1 MVYIQVRHSQKFSET
16 PLNCWIIIDNTGE
29 ICCAHCNC
37 MAGLGEVCTHV
48 AAILFYLEAISH
60 IQGKKTCTQQMCQW
74 ILPSFLKN
82 VEYLPIADIDF
93 TSPSIKKRKLDSAI
107 NNNDTT
113 TNGGTMQAKVGVQS
127 IKLPTYDEM
136 DCFYKCLSRSKSKP
150 AILSLVE
157 PYSDNYV
164 PSSSLPGFPLPLTTL
179 HKLEYESLSYTD
191 LLEACETTTA
201 CITES
206 EAIAIHKATVTQFH
220 SKLWFRY
227 RAGRI
232 TASCMKSVCK
242 TDHSYPS
249 QSLIKCICYPDQF
262 RFKTKAT
269 IWGCTHEKAARR
281 RYVDSIKKNIT
292 IFPFKILG

>member
-48 AAILFYLEAISH
+48 AAILFYLKAISH
-60 IQGKKTCTQQMCQW
+60 IQGKETCTQQMCQW
-74 ILPSFLKN
+74 ILPSFFKN
-82 VEYLPIADIDF
+82 VEYLSIADIDF

-113 TNGGTMQAKVGVQS
+113 TNGG
-127 IKLPTYDEM
+127 TYDEM

-164 PSSSLPGFPLPLTTL
+164 PSSSLPLP
-179 HKLEYESLSYTD
+179 
-191 LLEACETTTA
+191 
-201 CITES
+201 
-206 EAIAIHKATVTQFH
+206 
-220 SKLWFRY
+220 
-227 RAGRI
+227 
-232 TASCMKSVCK
+232 
-242 TDHSYPS
+242 
-249 QSLIKCICYPDQF
+249 
-262 RFKTKAT
+262 
-269 IWGCTHEKAARR
+269 
-281 RYVDSIKKNIT
+281 
-292 IFPFKILG
+292 